1 MNGLHTPP
9 TPPNSNTPNA
19 VPAGE
24 TSQIPNAMPA
34 GDTSQMPSAMP
45 MGDTSQMPNVAPVG
59 GYVPAPNAQGLNQPG
74 VDPGELAAIQN
85 LEERRKQTKRRRMI
99 KIIIA
104 VAVVVALISS
114 CTVGNAIM
122 SVSSKMNSKPTTAEV
137 TKETITTTVQASG
150 TLTPGSRV
158 SVTPEVS
165 GVIEE
170 VRVAEGQHVEAGD
183 VLLTLKNTEL
193 DKSIGDAT
201 SALERAQNGVN
212 SAQASVDS
220 AYSAYNDAI
229 NAYNSAVD
237 AANQAAANAENV
249 ANQAYDE
256 AYNAA
261 VAAIPSSA
269 TEAERNKLLAEAR
282 EAAQAAYNVAFE
294 SATKAD
300 PGSFDHSSYL
310 SAIDAANSAK
320 DSAEESLK
328 DAQRNYDYAV
338 EEADKRTVKAPVSGT
353 VLDLKAQAGAAVGG
367 AKGGTSTVSNDS
379 LMQIANLNSLSVD
392 VEVNEVDISNV
403 AVGERAN
410 VTFTAIPDLTIN
422 GTVTSVASVASNS
435 GSSENTGGG
444 TMGGGIVTYKVS
456 TVLNDVDPRL
466 KPGMTANVSIVT
478 NEIPNAIVVPSTA
491 VTEDENGTTVQVVTD
506 EKTLAAETRQITI
519 GERSGAQ
526 VVVTSGLSEG
536 DIVLINTT
544 PADGSSTSSSSST
557 SR

>member
-9 TPPNSNTPNA
+9 TPPNSSTPN
-19 VPAGE
+19 
-24 TSQIPNAMPA
+24 
-34 GDTSQMPSAMP
+34 AMP

-59 GYVPAPNAQGLNQPG
+59 GYVPAPNAQGLNQPS

-104 VAVVVALISS
+104 VGVVVALISS

-249 ANQAYDE
+249 ASQAYDE

-422 GTVTSVASVASNS
+422 GTVTSVASVASGS
-435 GSSENTGGG
+435 GNSENTGGG

-506 EKTLAAETRQITI
+506 EKTLAAETRQITV